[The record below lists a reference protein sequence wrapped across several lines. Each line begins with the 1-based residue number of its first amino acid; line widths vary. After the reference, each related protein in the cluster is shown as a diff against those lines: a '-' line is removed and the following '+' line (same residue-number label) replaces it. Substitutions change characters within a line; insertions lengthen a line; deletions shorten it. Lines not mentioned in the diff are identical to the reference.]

1 MPDWE
6 VLGAGSAGP
15 GKSTILLFD
24 ANGQIYTEHK
34 RCEDK
39 HHPHYHAWG
48 QSRGWA
54 LHLRRTRPML
64 EETLARA
71 HRAFPRMD
79 SGAHWNEQKT
89 TWTFS
94 SGYKYQFGH
103 CKDPQDWSIY
113 IGNEYTRIFFDELV
127 QFDEEQYDQIGTRL
141 RTTDPVL
148 KHMLGIRSATNPLV
162 TRTSADTFAVKN
174 PHWVR
179 DRFVKPAPQGRV
191 RFKKRIRRQDGTIAY
206 RTFIYLPATLYDN
219 PDPEF
224 VAQYEVTLRDKK
236 PHIVQALLYGN
247 WWVTPGSFYG
257 SEWNDKIHVCKPFRI
272 PPGWARFRSMDWG
285 FKAPGCVH
293 WYALDHDGT
302 LYVEREFTFQEKL
315 DIEVAKAIKEIERGM
330 GLVKNGRSLLTGP
343 ADTQLWEERGES
355 AQTKA
360 AVMQNAGVNW
370 VPADKKS
377 RQHNA
382 ERLTKRL
389 KAHESGTKTPG
400 IVFFDTCKQAITTIP
415 AIQTDPKNT
424 EVPADGGD
432 DHWHDSINYGC
443 AFASHGRQGIPRH
456 DLDDDDD
463 RDDDVIERSAS
474 RGRYGYG
481 GA

>member
-224 VAQYEVTLRDKK
+224 VNEPMDGVVNVMQPGELEEAGVGWLATRKVRLIHALVRRRVQLEASNPWRAEWGLPINQEDQAGTLLTFSIATLQGLRKMGARVTAAEADAYITAWSAVGRLLGVDSSLLPSSEEEATLLALRIGKRQVRAT
-236 PHIVQALLYGN
+236 PEGRQLTALLLNSVQTLFPVPGYAASLSHFFLQETVFGKDVAAALELPRAN
-247 WWVTPGSFYG
+247 WTKW
-257 SEWNDKIHVCKPFRI
+257 
-272 PPGWARFRSMDWG
+272 
-285 FKAPGCVH
+285 
-293 WYALDHDGT
+293 
-302 LYVEREFTFQEKL
+302 
-315 DIEVAKAIKEIERGM
+315 
-330 GLVKNGRSLLTGP
+330 LVKGRAAQKQMALRLLP
-343 ADTQLWEERGES
+343 
-355 AQTKA
+355 
-360 AVMQNAGVNW
+360 W
-370 VPADKKS
+370 VPGARRRRS
-377 RQHNA
+377 WVARQFAQRMILH
-382 ERLTKRL
+382 KRPD
-389 KAHESGTKTPG
+389 ANTP
-400 IVFFDTCKQAITTIP
+400 F
-415 AIQTDPKNT
+415 
-424 EVPADGGD
+424 EVPPAFRKRWGLHAD
-432 DHWHDSINYGC
+432 
-443 AFASHGRQGIPRH
+443 R
-456 DLDDDDD
+456 
-463 RDDDVIERSAS
+463 
-474 RGRYGYG
+474 
-481 GA
+481 